1 VISPLTW
8 IVDDPALFAAFV
20 VGVLVCFSL
29 HEFSHAA
36 VATLQGDPTARRH
49 GRLTLNPIKHI
60 DPFGALLL
68 LFAGFGYA
76 KPVPF
81 TPALLRSRRF
91 GAAMVGLAGPAMNFL
106 LAFVTAFVLRT
117 GLVTDELTFR
127 FVWVFFILNVI
138 LGVFNLLP
146 IPPLDGSRVL
156 AAALP
161 PSRQGIIFFLDR
173 YGIYLLL
180 ALVLL
185 PALSGF
191 HWLSPIVQGVQ
202 RQILQLVGFDEAFL
216 RLVGL

>member
-8 IVDDPALFAAFV
+8 LLDDPALFVMFV
-20 VGVLVCFSL
+20 VAVLLCFSL

-36 VATLQGDPTARRH
+36 VATAQGDPTARRH

-68 LFAGFGYA
+68 LIAGFGYA

-81 TPALLRSRRF
+81 NPTLLRSRRF
-91 GAAMVGLAGPAMNFL
+91 GAALVGLAGPAMNFL
-106 LAFVTAFVLRT
+106 LAFATALVVGT
-117 GLVTDELTFR
+117 GLISDGLLLDFAR
-127 FVWVFFILNVI
+127 VFFLLNVV

-161 PSRQGIIFFLDR
+161 PSRQGIVFFLDR

-180 ALVLL
+180 VLVLL
-185 PALSGF
+185 PAINPQF
-191 HWLSPIVQGVQ
+191 HWLSPIVEFVAG
-202 RQILQLVGFDEAFL
+202 QIETAAA
-216 RLVGL
+216 RLLGA